1 VTTPTLSYPRLAKI
15 KSGEAFYRHQ
25 VEGINRLMR
34 QQNFL
39 LADDMG
45 LGKTLQALTVAAIDF
60 ERGVASRILVVC
72 LASIKYNWLDEIEL
86 RTNYRAMVLQGTPD
100 KRYRQMQQFMDEDY
114 DILIVNYEQ
123 VLKHVGD
130 FNDMA
135 FDIVIYD
142 EAHSIKNPRAKRTR
156 ACMGLIA
163 TRYFALT
170 GSPMLNRVNEL
181 WTILHR
187 LDPASFPRYWAFVQ
201 RYCIFGGY
209 EGREIVGT
217 KNQKELREKI
227 GPLML
232 RRLKKDVLDLPE
244 KQRIQEW
251 LDLTPA
257 QTKMYKQ
264 AEEELR
270 IEIPGQIDAMNLE
283 STLTK
288 FLRLKQI
295 CSTTH
300 CLDPESDDSS
310 KLDRLEEIIDEL
322 LIDNGEPLVIFTQFR
337 GTLDAIE
344 KRLAR
349 KRIRYSSL
357 HGDVKIEERQQR
369 IRAWTNDAARGR
381 PGALV
386 CMLQVAGVGL
396 NLTAASTVIFV
407 DKLYVPKLNEQA
419 EDRVHRI
426 GVNATKPV
434 RIIEL
439 LCRGTVERRIERL
452 LRRKDIDFNDI
463 IEGANYDDKWK
474 RKLIQ
479 SLLDKEDE

>member
-1 VTTPTLSYPRLAKI
+1 
-15 KSGEAFYRHQ
+15 
-25 VEGINRLMR
+25 
-34 QQNFL
+34 
-39 LADDMG
+39 
-45 LGKTLQALTVAAIDF
+45 
-60 ERGVASRILVVC
+60 
-72 LASIKYNWLDEIEL
+72 
-86 RTNYRAMVLQGTPD
+86 
-100 KRYRQMQQFMDEDY
+100 
-114 DILIVNYEQ
+114 
-123 VLKHVGD
+123 
-130 FNDMA
+130 
-135 FDIVIYD
+135 
-142 EAHSIKNPRAKRTR
+142 
-156 ACMGLIA
+156 
-163 TRYFALT
+163 
-170 GSPMLNRVNEL
+170 
-181 WTILHR
+181 
-187 LDPASFPRYWAFVQ
+187 
-201 RYCIFGGY
+201 
-209 EGREIVGT
+209 
-217 KNQKELREKI
+217 
-227 GPLML
+227 
-232 RRLKKDVLDLPE
+232 VLDLPE